1 MDDLVNFGAK
11 VVSDTSIAGSVSDN
25 DAFRHC
31 KPSRLRTAPV
41 IVSFGKEKK
50 NIETVFKY

>member
-41 IVSFGKEKK
+41 IVSFGKEK